1 MVLAIEC
8 GGLRQE
14 RGISNYI
21 NNLIEGLSSKNLD
34 FKVILIVPRGCNFSS
49 TNNQIKVIPANYFLQ
64 PLWES
69 IIVPIVALLNNAK
82 CLHYTGN
89 TGGFLLP
96 VIFRIKTFVTIHDV
110 SYMKKTSEIPLSKSY
125 YQNLGRL
132 YRRFNVPYIA
142 KKCDVIFTVSSFAKE
157 DIVNSTFVDEKK
169 ITISYNSVNKI
180 FFSTVNMQ
188 LKKKEILIVSGNS
201 PQKNLIPTLNCLNSC
216 QKPDCWKIKIVG
228 VTENDIDISKFNQP
242 ISILG
247 DVSKEELL
255 DLYNKAS
262 ILIMP
267 SLYESFAIPLIEA
280 MSRGV
285 SIIASNRGAVSE
297 VSGEFASLYNPS
309 DCISLK
315 KQLIKVISRL
325 NEATPN
331 DMDKQINHARSF
343 NIEQQTMPVINEYL
357 IHLK

>member
-1 MVLAIEC
+1 MILAIDC
-8 GGLRQE
+8 GGLRE
-14 RGISNYI
+14 ARGISNYI
-21 NNLIEGLSSKNLD
+21 ENLIEGLNHYAYD
-34 FKVILIVPRGCNFSS
+34 FRVILIIPRGCNFSS
-49 TNNQIKVIPANYFLQ
+49 ANKQIKIIRANYLIQ
-64 PLWES
+64 PFWES
-69 IIVPIVALLNNAK
+69 IIVPIVAWVNNAK

-89 TGGFLLP
+89 TGGVFLP
-96 VIFRIKTFVTIHDV
+96 AIFRIKTFVTIHDV
-110 SYMKKTSEIPLSKSY
+110 SYMKKTSEIPLAKSY

-157 DIVNSTFVDEKK
+157 DIVNSAFVDEKK

-201 PQKNLIPTLNCLNSC
+201 PQKNLIPTLNCLNSL
-216 QKPDCWKIKIVG
+216 QKLDGWKIILVG
-228 VTENDIDISKFNQP
+228 VTEKDIDSSKFNYP

-247 DVSKEELL
+247 NVSKEELL

-285 SIIASNRGAVSE
+285 SIVASNRGAVEE

-309 DCISLK
+309 DCKSLK